1 MAYLKFFKAQFSS
14 FTATVIDFCLTIFLV
29 EIGDMWYLTATL
41 IGTTTGGAVNY
52 IINRVWSFKSTKDK
66 VPIQAFRYSH
76 IWLGSILLNASG
88 MWLLTSG
95 VGIEYI
101 ISKLIVSLAVGW
113 GFNYPLQK
121 NYVFRKKIIVK
132 KY

>member
-1 MAYLKFFKAQFSS
+1 MAYLRFFKAQFSS
-14 FTATVIDFCLTIFLV
+14 FTATIVDFCLTIILV
-29 EIGDMWYLTATL
+29 EAGVMRYLPATI

-52 IINRVWSFKSTKDK
+52 FINRFWSFKSTGDK
-66 VPIQAFRYSH
+66 IPIQAFRYFH
-76 IWLGSILLNASG
+76 IWIGSIILNASG
-88 MWLLTSG
+88 MWILTSG

-121 NYVFRKKIIVK
+121 NYVFRKKKIVK